1 MRALLLITL
10 IFTYISCSKDEIKTS
25 NKKSNSTDSTHE
37 AITPTK
43 LVFTSNLEQ
52 AIASEVLLSDGI
64 VIQAQDDDGNLASSF
79 NGTITLAIAT
89 DPSSGSANLAGTLT
103 SEAVNGIATFSD
115 VSLDIIN
122 SGYTLIASTTG
133 LTSAISNSFNI
144 VKWAIQY
151 GANTTIQNPIIESA
165 SNSGDDRCE
174 RGHIDSKG
182 FIYCAGRTMG
192 NLIDTNA
199 GSGTFDAFVIKYNI
213 KTREEVAAFQLG
225 ASAENLAI
233 INDLSGD
240 ERVKGIEVDSQ
251 GNVYLSGT
259 TNSAMTE
266 ANGGQDIFVIKLD
279 SNLENIIWV
288 KHFGQ
293 TTTLMP
299 CPEGFSCS
307 NAYTDAVENSTMD
320 ADGNL
325 YLGGYTDSEIYN
337 DTRHPNTYDEML
349 VFKMNADGEVQW
361 VFHPTRNLENSND
374 QIYDLEVFQGHVYFA
389 GNSGGFWIETPG
401 AQPDGW
407 SGQRDVMYGKIDA
420 SDGSEVWLQ
429 QLNTPD
435 EGSNGIL
442 STAFFE
448 NIEFMD
454 MDSSGNLYMT
464 GVARS
469 AFGKPRVTDA
479 SNNYHDIIVVKVE
492 PTAGAVQWTYHLG
505 GDPGD
510 SNFPNPNVSYD
521 RTEYPAGIKLDQ
533 TGNVNVLF
541 RSKSNNFISSTAN
554 TYDGFLLRLD
564 SDGTPIGDNLG
575 VSQFNGYDGSSAGDD
590 LFFDFDI
597 DSDNNFFVFGFTNG
611 NYVETKSGGTW
622 DVMLFR
628 LDVN

>member
-1 MRALLLITL
+1 MRVLFLYFLVFNLVSCSEKSSEKNISNSNRSSENQNITATKL
-10 IFTYISCSKDEIKTS
+10 IFASSI
-25 NKKSNSTDSTHE
+25 
-37 AITPTK
+37 
-43 LVFTSNLEQ
+43 EQ
-52 AIASEVLLSDGI
+52 VIVNESIGSETII
-64 VIQAQDDDGNLASSF
+64 VKAVDDDGNLAINF
-79 NGTITLAIAT
+79 TGAVTLAIAT
-89 DPSSGSANLAGTLT
+89 DPSSGSANLAGTL
-103 SEAVNGIATFSD
+103 SVAAVNGIATFSGI
-115 VSLDIIN
+115 SLNVISSD
-122 SGYTLIASTTG
+122 YTLIASTSD
-133 LTSAISNSFNI
+133 LTSAISNSFN
-144 VKWAIQY
+144 VVNWAIQY
-151 GANTTIQNPIIESA
+151 GVNTTIQNPKLETP

-174 RGHIDSKG
+174 RGHIDANG
-182 FIYCAGRTMG
+182 FIYCAGRTNG
-192 NLIDTNA
+192 DFIDTNA

-225 ASAENLAI
+225 ASAEGLAI

-259 TNSAMTE
+259 TNSSMIET
-266 ANGGQDIFVIKLD
+266 NGGQDIFVIKLD

-293 TTTLMP
+293 TTTLMD
-299 CPEGFSCS
+299 CPGGFACS
-307 NAYTDAVENSTMD
+307 NAYNDYLENSTMD

-325 YLGGYTDSEIYN
+325 YFGGFTNSEIYN
-337 DTRHPNTYDEML
+337 DTRHPNTSYLEML
-349 VFKMNADGEVQW
+349 VFKMNPDGDVQW
-361 VFHPTRNLENSND
+361 VFHPTRNVENSD
-374 QIYDLEVFQGHVYFA
+374 DRIYDLKFFEGHVYFA
-389 GNSGGFWIETPG
+389 GYSGGFWIETPG
-401 AQPDGW
+401 ELPDGW
-407 SGQRDVMYGKIDA
+407 EGRRDVMYGKINA

-442 STAFFE
+442 STQFYE
-448 NIEFMD
+448 TIHFMD

-479 SNNYHDIIVVKVE
+479 NNDYHDIIVVKAE

-521 RTEYPAGIKLDQ
+521 RAEYSAGIKLDQ
-533 TGNVNVLF
+533 AGNVNVLF
-541 RSKSNNFISSTAN
+541 RSKSNNFISWTSN
-554 TYDGFLLRLD
+554 KYDGFLLRLD

-575 VSQFNGYDGSSAGDD
+575 VSQFNGYEENSAGDD
-590 LFFDFDI
+590 LFFDFNI
-597 DSDNNFFVFGFTNG
+597 DSDNNFYVFGFTNG
-611 NYVETKSGGTW
+611 NYVETKSGGVW
-622 DVMLFR
+622 DMMLFR